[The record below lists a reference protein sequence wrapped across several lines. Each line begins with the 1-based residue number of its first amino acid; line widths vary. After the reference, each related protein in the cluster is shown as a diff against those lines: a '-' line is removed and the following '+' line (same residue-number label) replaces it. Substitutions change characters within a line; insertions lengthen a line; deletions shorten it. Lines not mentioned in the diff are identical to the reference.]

1 MISLQEEN
9 ELLDQVLGG
18 KQEAYARLV
27 NAYKSYAFTI
37 ALKVLQNRP
46 EAEEAAQDGFI
57 KAFHYLKSFN
67 RKARFS
73 TWLYRIIFNTAISY
87 KRKNKVPMESLEH
100 HDRGGDTR
108 DTLEHGDKEVFLSRA
123 MEQLNAADRLAIQLY
138 YIREFSLEE
147 VAEMTG
153 QRVNTLKV
161 RVHRAR
167 QRLADEL
174 TRILKTEAL
183 TL

>member
-1 MISLQEEN
+1 MISAQEEN
-9 ELLDQVLGG
+9 ELIDQILGG
-18 KQEAYARLV
+18 NEDSYAKLV
-27 NAYKSYAFTI
+27 NTYKSFAYTI
-37 ALKVLQNRP
+37 AIRVLNDKF
-46 EAEEAAQDGFI
+46 EAEEAAQDAFI
-57 KAFHYLKSFN
+57 KVYRNLKSFN
-67 RKARFS
+67 RRSRFA
-73 TWLYRIIFNTAISY
+73 TWLYRIVFNTAVGFRR
-87 KRKNKVPMESLEH
+87 KRKLSTETIEH
-100 HDRGGDTR
+100 HDRGSEHADS
-108 DTLEHGDKEVFLSRA
+108 LERSDKEVFIGKA
-123 MEQLNAADRLAIQLY
+123 MEQLNEADRLAIQLY

-174 TRILKTEAL
+174 TRILKAEAL